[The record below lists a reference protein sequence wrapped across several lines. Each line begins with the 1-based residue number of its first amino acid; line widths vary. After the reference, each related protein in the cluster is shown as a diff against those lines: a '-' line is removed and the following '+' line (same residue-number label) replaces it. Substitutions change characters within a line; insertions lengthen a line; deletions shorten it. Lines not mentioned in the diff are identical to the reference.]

1 MSFTVEISDL
11 EQLQRTLAQVREVQG
26 VLTREQAIVE
36 TELKLLLAPQDLRR
50 LRRDPRIKALQQGR
64 ASTRRVHS
72 VYYDTPELSLLRAG
86 LALRLRS
93 DGGAGCRR

>member
-1 MSFTVEISDL
+1 M
-11 EQLQRTLAQVREVQG
+11 
-26 VLTREQAIVE
+26 E

-72 VYYDTPELSLLRAG
+72 VYYDTPGRDLRGAG
-86 LALRLRS
+86 LALR
-93 DGGAGCRR
+93 DIPG